1 MTHIVPAGRFD
12 EGPKEAGKVL
22 VIDDE
27 ENICKSCEAVLRDEG
42 YAVTTF
48 NKPSD
53 GLKRLREEDIDL
65 ILLDLKMPE
74 ADGIEVLKELRAHHR
89 ETLVVVITGYASVE
103 TAVASLK
110 LGAFDYVSK
119 PFTPDE
125 LSLAVKRAF
134 EHKRM
139 VADYRKMNEERMMR
153 SEKLASI
160 GRLAAG
166 IAHEINNPLTSV
178 LTFSSLL
185 LKKAE
190 NDDQKEKLG
199 IIVQETTRCRRIVRD
214 LLNFARQGEPKKEE
228 CSINQVIDS
237 ALSLTGNQM
246 KIGDKRIAVKKEL
259 GELPLLQLDP
269 NQMLEVFVNI
279 MINAI
284 DAMPRGGELTLATCL
299 AQDGKTVEIVV
310 SDTGCG
316 IPRQNLARIFD
327 PFFTT
332 KEAGKGTG
340 LGLSVTYGIIDRH
353 NGSIDVDSEV
363 GRGTTLTIRLPV
375 E

>member
-1 MTHIVPAGRFD
+1 MADKGPAGRQSD
-12 EGPKEAGKVL
+12 RPAITGKVL

-27 ENICKSCEAVLRDEG
+27 ENICKSCAAVLADEG
-42 YAVTTF
+42 YMVATF
-48 NKPSD
+48 TKPAE
-53 GLKRLREEDIDL
+53 GLKLLRQEDIDL
-65 ILLDLKMPE
+65 VLLDLKMPE
-74 ADGIEVLKELRAHHR
+74 ADGIEVLKELRARYR
-89 ETLVVVITGYASVE
+89 ETLVVVITGYATVE

-125 LSLAVKRAF
+125 LALAVKRAF

-139 VADYRKMNEERMMR
+139 VANYRKMNEERLMR

-185 LKKAE
+185 LKKTE
-190 NDDQKEKLG
+190 REDQKEKLD
-199 IIVQETTRCRRIVRD
+199 IIVKETTRCRRIVKD

-228 CSINQVIDS
+228 ISINQVIEN
-237 ALSLTGNQM
+237 ALSLMGNQL
-246 KIGDKRIAVKKEL
+246 KIGEMRIAVKKDL
-259 GELPLLQLDP
+259 GELPKLQLDP

-284 DAMPRGGELTLATCL
+284 DAMPHGGELNLATSL
-299 AQDGKTVEIVV
+299 TQDGKAVEIRA
-310 SDTGCG
+310 SDTGFG
-316 IPRQNLARIFD
+316 ISRENLARIFD

-332 KEAGKGTG
+332 KEPGKGTG

-353 NGSIDVDSEV
+353 NGSIDVESEV
-363 GRGTTLTIRLPV
+363 GKGTTFIIKLPV